1 MRSPTSTPIVSCCC
15 LKISFLFFA
24 TVIIFF
30 TAGLLLCFEHVDHW
44 ELIASRWRP
53 AFSSHLI
60 SRVTVHVKY
69 CFICPVNQ
77 AVAGLAIARRG
88 AVRSSVSTWS
98 RLNRAVDEL
107 FEAWKP
113 DKQVEADQP
122 NPPNNP
128 ND

>member
-53 AFSSHLI
+53 ALSSHLI
-60 SRVTVHVKY
+60 SPDRVFDASLVPGT
-69 CFICPVNQ
+69 CPGRFLDLK
-77 AVAGLAIARRG
+77 GLINKFLE
-88 AVRSSVSTWS
+88 S
-98 RLNRAVDEL
+98 RLTG
-107 FEAWKP
+107 
-113 DKQVEADQP
+113 QVQYHDSNLMSGYGVKSGVAR
-122 NPPNNP
+122 
-128 ND
+128 